1 MNKKL
6 WVGVYFVSALIF
18 FAALLTE
25 IVLAILMIDE
35 IVQPAGLAVA
45 MVTVGVIGYLQFMLV
60 HMISLLVLVYTIWD
74 ALQDGVTDVSPGKAV
89 GFLFIPVYNLYWL
102 FRVWAG
108 YPTDYNQYLERHRLA
123 APPLSGTLFT
133 IFPIA
138 ILLSGLL
145 VLPILILPFV
155 TIFVIARACD
165 AVNNLKIARAAAEQG
180 RSAAPSEFI
189 GTAENPRSKM
199 PVFAMGGALLIGAF
213 IAIGFGI
220 FAWFNLSPKP
230 SAEVVPAQVGTY
242 TLQPG
247 GRPNGSILGGKSYFF
262 DYIYASE
269 EGGSKKMLN
278 YNVSLFGS
286 DAEPK
291 RWINSMCSSYQPA
304 TLKDAS
310 GNEAGKY
317 CTSAGALFLSK
328 GNNTLRIHT
337 PANYEMDKLKAKG
350 ATSADMIAF
359 AKELPWLKGIDFG
372 ASPVS
377 TAPTSTTPGTSTTTP
392 GSSTAVSKDAKADLT
407 MTGDEFYKAT
417 KGKPA
422 AELAQFN
429 GKVIEITARMYST
442 TANSVMLMSGNA
454 TFWANFGASEAA
466 AFESGKESDRLV
478 MKCVAEAGSSV
489 DLKRCTLIENKKI
502 IAATDKPDFTFTAE
516 EFWRTVGSYE
526 VPSATRSKKW
536 EELRGKIVKITGNVK
551 AVGGNKAN
559 LAGGTSWFSCK
570 PDDENKSMFDALTD
584 GQSVTLMAVHGVAS
598 LEHCIVAS
606 K

>member
-6 WVGVYFVSALIF
+6 WVSVYFISALIF

-25 IVLAILMIDE
+25 IVLGILMIDE

-45 MVTVGVIGYLQFMLV
+45 MVVVGAFGYLQFMLV
-60 HMISLLVLVYTIWD
+60 HMIALLVLLYSIWD
-74 ALQDGVTDVSPGKAV
+74 ALQDGVTEVSPGKAV

-123 APPLSGTLFT
+123 APQLSGTIFT
-133 IFPIA
+133 LFPIA

-145 VLPILILPFV
+145 VLPLLILPFV

-165 AVNNLKIARAAAEQG
+165 AVNNLNIARAAAEQG
-180 RSAAPSEFI
+180 RGAVPSEFI

-199 PVFAMGGALLIGAF
+199 PIFALGGALALGTVVAL
-213 IAIGFGI
+213 GFGV

-230 SAEVVPAQVGTY
+230 STEIMPAQVGTY

-247 GRPNGSILGGKSYFF
+247 GSPSGSILGGRSYFF
-262 DYIYASE
+262 EYIYVSD
-269 EGGSKKMLN
+269 EGGTKKMLN
-278 YNVSLFGS
+278 YNVSLFSS

-291 RWINSMCSSYQPA
+291 RWINSMCSSYQP
-304 TLKDAS
+304 TMLKDAS

-317 CTSAGALFLSK
+317 CTSTGALFLSS
-328 GNNTLRIHT
+328 GNKTLRIRA
-337 PANYEMDKLKAKG
+337 PNGYELDKLKAKEP
-350 ATSADMIAF
+350 TSDDMIAF
-359 AKELPWLKGIDFG
+359 AKELPWLKGFDFG
-372 ASPVS
+372 ASPI
-377 TAPTSTTPGTSTTTP
+377 TTSTTSKSPGTTTTP
-392 GSSTAVSKDAKADLT
+392 GGQMSVAKDAKADLT

-422 AELAQFN
+422 SALSQFN
-429 GKVIEITARMYST
+429 AKVIQITARMYST
-442 TANSVMLMSGNA
+442 TTGSVMLMSGND
-454 TFWANFGASEAA
+454 TFWANFEPSEAA
-466 AFESGKESDRLV
+466 AFQGGKQHDRLV
-478 MKCVAEAGSSV
+478 IKCMAEAGSNV

-502 IAATDKPDFTFTAE
+502 ISATDTPDFTFTAD
-516 EFWRTVGSYE
+516 EFWKTVASYE

-551 AVGGNKAN
+551 AVGGDKAN
-559 LAGGTSWFSCK
+559 LAAGTSSFSCK
-570 PDDENKSMFDALTD
+570 PDDENKSMFDSLTD
-584 GQSVTLMAVHGVAS
+584 GQSVTLFSVHGVAA
-598 LEHCIVAS
+598 LEHCIVVN